1 MTFHLP
7 QGFILGKENSHVLY
21 QISCFVEEAKI
32 TDQPLKSILI
42 VGMRGIGKTTIAQI
56 YGSHASSFEEKS
68 SDYLSNIQLL
78 SYTIGQLSS
87 KSAILVD
94 EIHKL
99 KHSAEELGLYMLNP
113 SYDFTVIGATTRAD
127 QIVPSLRSRFSAELR
142 LLPYSTETL
151 ARIAKHHMKELEE
164 ESALYLAKISD
175 GTPRHLILKL
185 ITTLRAHLVS
195 TRQNQKSISIQ
206 DIKEFLQLIKIDEEG
221 LEEIHRDY
229 IRSIAEYPFGASLN
243 TLASK
248 LALPKGEIEND
259 IEQRLIKKGFVEI
272 SSRGRV
278 LIGKGMEYH
287 RKIKDTQ
294 ASGVFTY
301 VNTVV

>member
-1 MTFHLP
+1 MFNMP
-7 QGFILGKENSHVLY
+7 NGFILGTENSHILY
-21 QISCFVEEAKI
+21 QIKCFTEAARI
-32 TDQPLKSILI
+32 TNEPLKSILL

-56 YGSHASSFEEKS
+56 YGSYASSFEEKS

-78 SYTIGQLSS
+78 RYTIGQLRS
-87 KSAILVD
+87 KSAILID

-99 KHSAEELGLYMLNP
+99 KHSAEELGLIMLDN

-151 ARIAKHHMKELEE
+151 AKIAKHHMKELEE
-164 ESALYLAKISD
+164 EAAKYLAEISD

-185 ITTLRAHLVS
+185 ITTLKAHLIS
-195 TRQNQKSISIQ
+195 TKQTQKLVTTQ
-206 DIKEFLQLIKIDEEG
+206 EVKDFLLLIKIDDEG

-229 IRSIAEYPFGASLN
+229 IRSVAEYPFGASLN

-278 LIGKGMEYH
+278 LIGKGMDYY
-287 RKIKDTQ
+287 RKIKD
-294 ASGVFTY
+294 
-301 VNTVV
+301 